1 MWKYEYSI
9 FHKDILEQEHPGVT
23 RWQGL
28 TQLVVPA
35 ELRGSLHDDGQQ
47 TDAEGEQPAETARH
61 QAGPRPHLETAAADC
76 RPSVDCQ
83 GNLDQEKGQETPV
96 EKEGIKL
103 TQDWVLLV
111 VAKKYSI
118 TQRGQ

>member
-1 MWKYEYSI
+1 M
-9 FHKDILEQEHPGVT
+9 
-23 RWQGL
+23 
-28 TQLVVPA
+28 VPA
-35 ELRGSLHDDGQQ
+35 ELRGSLHEDGQQ
-47 TDAEGEQPAETARH
+47 TDDEGEQPAETARH

-118 TQRGQ
+118 TQRSIDMKPTYLKKKNYPMFSMLAAVWGSTSAV

>member
-1 MWKYEYSI
+1 M
-9 FHKDILEQEHPGVT
+9 
-23 RWQGL
+23 
-28 TQLVVPA
+28 VPA

-47 TDAEGEQPAETARH
+47 TDDEGEQPAETARH

-118 TQRGQ
+118 TKRGQ